1 MEPERLLT
9 RRKSIENVIERGEL
23 KSIII
28 EMAMSTD
35 KTKHND
41 AGKYF
46 ARRSAIAKL
55 VSLDLRPSIPAA
67 FIRDYIVFL
76 VK

>member
-1 MEPERLLT
+1 MEPERSLT

-23 KSIII
+23 KSIIS
-28 EMAMSTD
+28 EMAMSAD

-46 ARRSAIAKL
+46 ASRSAIAKL
-55 VSLDLRPSIPAA
+55 ANLYLRPSIPTT
-67 FIRDYIVFL
+67 FIRDYIIFL
-76 VK
+76 IK